1 MDLNMIHADIF
12 VYPPA
17 DVPETP
23 LPPVAVGVIG
33 LAHGHIYGMCKGLL
47 QAGAQI
53 KYVYDPESSHI
64 AEFCK
69 TFPGVQVC
77 NSEEA
82 VLEKNDIQLIASAAI
97 PAQRACIGIRAMEAG
112 KDFFVDKAP
121 MTTLTQV
128 DAVRETCQK
137 TGKKY
142 CVYYGESVTDPSAV
156 YARALIRRGII
167 GNVIHVDGVAPHRL
181 SPAAREPWFFRRED
195 TGGILTDLVCH
206 QIHQFLDF
214 TNTNVASLDMG
225 RVYNYHHPEY
235 PDWDDF
241 GDCAITAENG
251 ATGHFRVDWFTP
263 DGRKSWGDGRILI
276 VGTEGYIELRKNG
289 NLTQDGVGQHV
300 YVVTNQ
306 GEFCDNVAGKVEITY
321 YRRLLWDCINRT
333 ETVTNFQRELQAIT
347 LAIEAQNLAL
357 AKTK

>member
-1 MDLNMIHADIF
+1 MTHNDIF

-23 LPPVAVGVIG
+23 LPPMAVGVIG

-128 DAVRETCQK
+128 EAVRE
-137 TGKKY
+137 
-142 CVYYGESVTDPSAV
+142 A
-156 YARALIRRGII
+156 
-167 GNVIHVDGVAPHRL
+167 
-181 SPAAREPWFFRRED
+181 
-195 TGGILTDLVCH
+195 
-206 QIHQFLDF
+206 
-214 TNTNVASLDMG
+214 
-225 RVYNYHHPEY
+225 
-235 PDWDDF
+235 
-241 GDCAITAENG
+241 
-251 ATGHFRVDWFTP
+251 
-263 DGRKSWGDGRILI
+263 
-276 VGTEGYIELRKNG
+276 
-289 NLTQDGVGQHV
+289 
-300 YVVTNQ
+300 
-306 GEFCDNVAGKVEITY
+306 
-321 YRRLLWDCINRT
+321 
-333 ETVTNFQRELQAIT
+333 
-347 LAIEAQNLAL
+347 
-357 AKTK
+357 